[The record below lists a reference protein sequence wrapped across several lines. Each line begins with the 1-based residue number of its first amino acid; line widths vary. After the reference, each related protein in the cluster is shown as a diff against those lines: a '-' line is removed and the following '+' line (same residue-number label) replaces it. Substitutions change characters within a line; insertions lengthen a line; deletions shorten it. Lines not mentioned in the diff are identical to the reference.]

1 MRMKMVRATLCA
13 ALMLAST
20 PAVMAADKK
29 APATKDEGATD
40 EIAGKAISGDPAKF
54 FLFHKEGVSAD
65 QARGDLVYCIGQAG
79 PILSM
84 RDRIPSAGGLL
95 GGLLNA
101 RMAEIDRF
109 RMRNAA
115 MRKCMG
121 MMGYSRYPVAED
133 KWKIVVDKGDIVLND
148 DGLVDIE
155 VVERMVAFASG
166 PKPEGEKL
174 PL

>member
-1 MRMKMVRATLCA
+1 MRMKMVRAVLCA
-13 ALMLAST
+13 ALVFAST

-29 APATKDEGATD
+29 APVAKDDGTKDGITGE
-40 EIAGKAISGDPAKF
+40 AIPGDPAKF

-65 QARGDLVYCIGQAG
+65 QARGDLVYCIGQAQ

-121 MMGYSRYPVAED
+121 MMGYARYQVPENE
-133 KWKIVVDKGDIVLND
+133 WKIVVDNGNIVLND
-148 DGLVDIE
+148 DALVDIE